1 MRVTARIVGA
11 VILLLMLMVLAIAL
25 VLPRIVDTA
34 SVRERFADITSST
47 LGRRLE
53 FQELGFR
60 FFPPSLVM
68 NNATLGAG
76 DEPSGQ
82 AERIELTIAL
92 SPLLVGIVMIDA
104 AVVEGAHL
112 RLVRTTG
119 GVRLDGAPPSRLH
132 PAAQTN
138 IALRRLALR
147 SATITL
153 DDRSVGP
160 AVRWQLRDVEATAV
174 VEALDLGVRLEFAG
188 EVATGGQVVA
198 SGNVGLGG
206 ELDFELEFESLA
218 IAAARPYFESNS
230 KVRGVL
236 TGSIRGRGTSANPEL
251 ELNATL
257 RDAHLQLGDITLRG
271 ALEVDATI
279 DDVWGAPHGKIAI
292 DATRAELA
300 YAEFFTK
307 PPGIAA
313 TVVGLITADHDGS
326 PAIEVWKFVMED
338 LDGHVRVHFGDP
350 IPLAMAAI
358 PAREGSNSTR
368 GDAARASRGRPS
380 RLSERVSGL

>member
-1 MRVTARIVGA
+1 
-11 VILLLMLMVLAIAL
+11 MVLCGVEFSQLVGLAL
-25 VLPRIVDTA
+25 AVLLPRIVDTA
-34 SVRERFADITSST
+34 AVRERFADITSST

-60 FFPPSLVM
+60 FFPPCLVM
-68 NNATLGAG
+68 KNATLGAG

-104 AVVEGAHL
+104 AVVEGARL
-112 RLVRTTG
+112 RLVRTTS
-119 GVRLDGAPPSRLH
+119 GVRLDGEPPARFH

-138 IALRRLALR
+138 VALRRLALR

-160 AVRWQLRDVEATAV
+160 AVRWQLQDVEATAV
-174 VEALDLGVRLEFAG
+174 AEALDSGVRLELAG
-188 EVATGGQVVA
+188 EVATGGQIVA

-236 TGSIRGRGTSANPEL
+236 TGSIRARGTGANPEL
-251 ELNATL
+251 VMNATL
-257 RDAHLQLGDITLRG
+257 RDAHLQLGDISLRG

-279 DDVWGAPHGKIAI
+279 DDVWGAPHGEVAI

-307 PPGIAA
+307 PPGTAA
-313 TVVGLITADHDGS
+313 TVVGLITSNRAGGL
-326 PAIEVWKFVMED
+326 AIEAWKFVMED
-338 LDGHVRVHFGDP
+338 LDGQVRIRFGDR
-350 IPLAMAAI
+350 IQLAMGEI
-358 PAREGSNSTR
+358 PARGDSNAAR
-368 GDAARASRGRPS
+368 GDGHAH
-380 RLSERVSGL
+380 